1 MTKRQIRNF
10 FNGNRAFER
19 DNGAWW
25 AGKVGFLLFDRS
37 LLMLL
42 GRDTDRPG
50 LLLIQKIGDIP
61 FLAYDE
67 KRGVIVGSRKMQKEA
82 RA

>member
-10 FNGNRAFER
+10 FNDDRFER

-25 AGKVGFLLFDRS
+25 AGDIGFLLFDRS
-37 LLMLL
+37 LLMLK
-42 GRDTDRPG
+42 GKDSDRPG
-50 LLLIQKIGDIP
+50 LLLIQKIRDIP
-61 FLAYDE
+61 FLVYDE
-67 KRGVIVGSRKMQKEA
+67 KMGVLVGSRQMAKE

>member
-10 FNGNRAFER
+10 FNSNSLFIR

-25 AGKVGFLLFDRS
+25 NGNVGYLLFDRS

-42 GRDTDRPG
+42 GKDSDKPA
-50 LLLIQKIGDIP
+50 LLLIQRLRDIP

-67 KRGVIVGSRKMQKEA
+67 KRGVIVGSRKMTREA
-82 RA
+82 RG